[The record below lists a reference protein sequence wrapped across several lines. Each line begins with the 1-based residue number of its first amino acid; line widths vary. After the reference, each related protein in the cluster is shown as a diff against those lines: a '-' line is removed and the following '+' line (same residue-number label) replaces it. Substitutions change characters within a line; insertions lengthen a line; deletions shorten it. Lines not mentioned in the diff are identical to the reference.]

1 MEQTH
6 FTPNSTVHDVIIVGA
21 GPCGLAVAAR
31 LCEHTPSAIF
41 TDEEHQ
47 RYHWIKKHGAR
58 MSIKDRKNGKVKMAT
73 PRLGRQY
80 STLVLD
86 ATGDQWMS
94 RWNRLFK
101 TYDISHLRSPMFF
114 HVDPGDRDGLLAYAH
129 EQGREGELDEIRDCV
144 GKEISKHQRKKRAK
158 GRLQKPQ
165 AEVVIDERDR
175 KDYYRPSRPLFTS
188 HCECIVERYGLRKGL
203 VQQKRV
209 EDIQYG
215 IVREYSDIDKIF
227 TVKTNKG
234 VHFARTVVLAVGP
247 GNSPKIPGPM
257 PLGVEGQETPPQ
269 MCHSMQIQQFPD
281 PVVMAKIKAKQES
294 NILVVGGGLTSA
306 QLADLAIRKGVSKV
320 YHLMRGPVKVKHFD
334 FDLAWTGKFR
344 NFEQAIFWT
353 ADSDEDR
360 LAMIRQ
366 ARNGG
371 SINPPYHKRLLH
383 HAATRR
389 LALHTHTTISSLSY
403 DARSRSYSVSTNPP
417 TPTPLP
423 PIDYIYYATG
433 IETDYATLPFLRS
446 INAAFPVDGFGGMPC
461 ITDDLMWRR
470 DVPLFV
476 TGRMAGLRLGPAAGN
491 LGGARQGA
499 ERVAWAVEEL
509 LDKTAAQGFGSAEES
524 DEQHDGEQE
533 ALDFVA
539 GRGSRYG
546 VLGSGDGD
554 EDDGDEDGDVA

>member
-1 MEQTH
+1 MEQTS
-6 FTPNSTVHDVIIVGA
+6 FTPDATVHDVIIVGA

-58 MSIKDRKNGKVKMAT
+58 MSIKDRKNGKVKLAT
-73 PRLGRQY
+73 PQLGRRY

-86 ATGDQWMS
+86 ATGDQWMN

-114 HVDPGDRDGLLAYAH
+114 HVCPADRDGLLAYAH
-129 EQGREGELDEIRDCV
+129 EQGREDELDEIRDCV
-144 GKEISKHQRKKRAK
+144 GKEISKHQRKKRTK
-158 GRLQKPQ
+158 GRVQKPQ

-188 HCECIVERYGLRKGL
+188 HCECLVERYGLRKGL
-203 VQQKRV
+203 VQQKQV

-215 IVREYSDIDKIF
+215 IVREYSDVDKIF
-227 TVKTNKG
+227 TVKTDKG
-234 VHFARTVVLAVGP
+234 IHFARTVVLAVGP
-247 GNSPKIPGPM
+247 GNSPRIPGP
-257 PLGVEGQETPPQ
+257 PPSGVDGQAPPQ
-269 MCHSMQIQQFPD
+269 MCHSMHIQQFPD
-281 PVVMAKIKAKQES
+281 PMVMAKIKAKQET
-294 NILVVGGGLTSA
+294 NILIVGGGLTSA
-306 QLADLAIRKGVSKV
+306 QLTDLAVRKGVKKV
-320 YHLMRGPVKVKHFD
+320 YHLMRGAVKVKHFD

-344 NFEQAIFWT
+344 NFEQAIFWS

-360 LAMIRQ
+360 LDMIRK

-371 SINPPYHKRLLH
+371 SINPPYHKRLLR
-383 HAATRR
+383 HASTGR
-389 LALHTHTTISSLSY
+389 LSLHTHTTVSSLSY
-403 DARSRSYSVSTNPP
+403 DASTRTYTVSTNPP

-433 IETDYATLPFLRS
+433 IDTDFTTLPFLRS
-446 INAAFPVDGFGGMPC
+446 INESYPVDGFGGMPC
-461 ITDDLMWRR
+461 LTDDLMWRR

-509 LDKTAAQGFGSAEES
+509 LDKASPQSFGGADERDEYAE
-524 DEQHDGEQE
+524 GEQE

-539 GRGSRYG
+539 GRGSRFG
-546 VLGSGDGD
+546 VLGAGDGD
-554 EDDGDEDGDVA
+554 EL